1 MDFRKDLMAHP
12 KTLGDAQMP
21 LREQVLE
28 EMRRRVV
35 SGTYS
40 PGERLTEERLCEDF
54 GVSRSPVREALRALE
69 YDGFVERQPRRGVVV
84 ATPDV
89 ERISDLLAFRSSL
102 ESLAAK
108 MAALRAD
115 EQDIENLRTLL
126 DESATA
132 TERGELDRV
141 AELNSALHM
150 AVLRASRIP
159 WLASVAVPLYLHVHW
174 VFRFTAA
181 EARAALLARAHPAGR
196 RDRRRQRGGRRAG
209 RPAPRR
215 QGAGSRPG
223 EGRRRGLPRAGL
235 SR

>member
-1 MDFRKDLMAHP
+1 MAHP
-12 KTLGDAQMP
+12 KTLGDAQTP
-21 LREQVLE
+21 LRELVLE

-35 SGTYS
+35 SGHYS

-69 YDGFVERQPRRGVVV
+69 YDGFIDRVPRRGVVV

-89 ERISDLLAFRSSL
+89 ERIADLLALRSSL
-102 ESLAAK
+102 ESLAAR
-108 MAALRAD
+108 MAALRAEPD
-115 EQDIENLRTLL
+115 DIEALRALL
-126 DESATA
+126 DESAVA

-181 EARAALLARAHPAGR
+181 ERAPHSWREHIRLVDAIAEGDAEGAENAALRHVAKAQEAAMAKADDGFTKPA
-196 RDRRRQRGGRRAG
+196 
-209 RPAPRR
+209 
-215 QGAGSRPG
+215 
-223 EGRRRGLPRAGL
+223 
-235 SR
+235 